1 MARKTDTTSS
11 EAAATPLRLTSLSH
25 GGGCGCKIAPGVL
38 EQILAKS
45 LPSLVPPQLLVGI
58 ESSDDAAVYQI
69 NADQAIVATTDF
81 FMPIV
86 DDPYDF
92 GRIAATN
99 AISDV
104 YAMGG
109 KPLFALAIVGM
120 PVNTL
125 PLDTIRLILEGG
137 ESVCAKAGI
146 PIAGGHTID
155 SVEPIYGLVAIGL
168 VHPGNVR
175 RNSGAQ
181 PGDKLILGKG
191 LGVGLYSAAFKK
203 GMLAA
208 HDYATMIAS
217 TTQLNTPGST
227 FGCLAGVHAMTDV
240 TGFGLLGHLVEIC
253 KGSGVTAVLD
263 FDALPILPNALD
275 YAARG
280 CVTGASARNWTGYGK
295 HVVLDRKRIG
305 DVERALLTD
314 PQTSGG
320 LLVSC
325 APEVATEVLSVF
337 LQQGFDHAAVIG
349 EITEGQAL
357 VRFAR
362 ASKSKTG

>member
-1 MARKTDTTSS
+1 MTDKNLD
-11 EAAATPLRLTSLSH
+11 ATPAQPASAEAPIKLTSLSH

-38 EQILAKS
+38 EKILAKTA
-45 LPSLVPPQLLVGI
+45 PSIIPPQLLVGI
-58 ESSDDAAVYQI
+58 ETSDDAAVYKI
-69 NADQAIVATTDF
+69 NETQAIVATTDF

-86 DDPYDF
+86 DDPFDF
-92 GRIAATN
+92 GAIAATN

-109 KPLFALAIVGM
+109 TPLFALALVGM
-120 PVNTL
+120 PVNKL
-125 PLDTIRLILEGG
+125 PMDTIRLILEGG

-175 RNSGAQ
+175 RNAGAQ
-181 PGDKLILGKG
+181 VGDKLILGKG

-203 GMLAA
+203 GLLAPQ
-208 HDYATMIAS
+208 DYAQMIAS
-217 TTQLNTPGST
+217 TTQLNTPGT
-227 FGCLAGVHAMTDV
+227 KLGCLSGVHAMTDV

-253 KGSGVTAVLD
+253 KGSNVKAVID
-263 FDALPILPNALD
+263 YKALPILPNALD

-280 CVTGASARNWTGYGK
+280 CVTGASARNWAGYGDS
-295 HVVLDRKRIG
+295 VVLDPERFG
-305 DVERALLTD
+305 EVERALLTD

-320 LLVSC
+320 LLISC
-325 APEVATEVLSVF
+325 APEIATDVLSVF
-337 LQQGFDHAAVIG
+337 LQQGFNYASVIG
-349 EITEGQAL
+349 EIVKGKPQVT
-357 VRFAR
+357 FA
-362 ASKSKTG
+362 K